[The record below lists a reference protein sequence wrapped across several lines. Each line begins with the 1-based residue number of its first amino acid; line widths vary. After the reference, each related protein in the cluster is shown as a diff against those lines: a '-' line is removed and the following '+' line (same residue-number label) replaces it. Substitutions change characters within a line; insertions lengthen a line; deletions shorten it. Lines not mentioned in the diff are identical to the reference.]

1 MCGIVGVI
9 DSTRARDGSVL
20 AGVQRGVEVMV
31 HRGPDDHFSDELDG
45 RGAWGMCRLAIRDP
59 AQGRQPFWRDDVGVI
74 FNGEIYNTDELRR
87 TLHRR
92 GHKFSTSC
100 DTEVVLA
107 GYLEFGSA
115 VFGLFDGIFAV
126 AIVDQPNNRFVLARD
141 EFGIKPLFIRSTNG
155 SVAFASEPKALRELG
170 ALADGPDLAAIHAY
184 LRHQYVPEPD
194 SPWRN
199 VRRVPRG
206 TAEIYSLDEVRLLGV
221 ERFQQ
226 PPADL
231 GDGDWVEATRA
242 AVDLSVRRQLVSDR
256 PLGVFLSGGIDSTLV
271 SAAAADAHPGIR
283 AFGISVPGWE
293 RDERRYME
301 EAARHLD
308 VDLVITELH
317 ESDFERLLDQLID
330 VYDEP
335 FADYSAIPTMLVSE
349 VAANDLRVVLTGDG
363 GDELFGGYGRY
374 AAAFR
379 LQAAGVVPRRVS
391 SLAGQVLG
399 RLPRYGP
406 TAQRLLDQT
415 GDEVRNG
422 GYGYG
427 SMLAIQRE
435 AAVDALL
442 GGRQVPPR
450 PIVPATRR
458 PRPWDRLDALE
469 VAMEVD
475 TEQYLPA
482 DILTKVDR
490 ATMAVS
496 LEARVPLLG
505 APVARLAAR
514 MPVDVKVRDGVGKW
528 PLKEL
533 LRIRGFDDAFLHR
546 AKTGFSFPIE
556 EWLVRAI
563 GNRPD
568 YVELFR
574 SPLPPLDPVATGAV
588 LDQLLAGEGVGHIA
602 WCVLVLSSW
611 LTRNG

>member
-9 DSTRARDGSVL
+9 DSTRPRDGSVL
-20 AGVQRGVEVMV
+20 AGVRRGVEVMA

-141 EFGIKPLFIRSTNG
+141 EFGVKPLFVRSTDG

-170 ALADGPDLAAIHAY
+170 ALSDGPDLAAIHAY
-184 LRHQYVPEPD
+184 LRHQFVPEPD

-206 TAEIYSLDEVRLLGV
+206 TAEIYSLDEVRRVGV
-221 ERFQQ
+221 EHFQQ
-226 PPADL
+226 PPTDL
-231 GDGDWVEATRA
+231 GDGDWLEATRA

-256 PLGVFLSGGIDSTLV
+256 PLGVFLSGGVDSTLV
-271 SAAAADAHPGIR
+271 SATASDAHPGIR
-283 AFGISVPGWE
+283 AFGISVPGWA

-308 VDLVITELH
+308 IDLVITELR
-317 ESDFERLLDQLID
+317 ESDFERLLDQLLD

-374 AAAFR
+374 GAAFH
-379 LQAAGVVPRRVS
+379 LQAAGFVPG
-391 SLAGQVLG
+391 SLSALVGRVLG
-399 RLPRYGP
+399 RVPRYGP
-406 TAQRLLDQT
+406 TAERLLDQT
-415 GDEVRNG
+415 RDEVLNG

-435 AAVDALL
+435 ASVDALL
-442 GGRQVPPR
+442 GGRTVPPR
-450 PIVPATRR
+450 PIVAATRR
-458 PRPWDRLDALE
+458 SRPWDRLDALD
-469 VAMEVD
+469 VAMAVD

-490 ATMAVS
+490 ASMAVS

-514 MPVDVKVRDGVGKW
+514 MPVEVKVRGGVGKW

-533 LRIRGFDDAFLHR
+533 LRQRGFADAFVDR
-546 AKTGFSFPIE
+546 TKSGFSFPVA
-556 EWLVRAI
+556 EWLVRAV

-568 YVELFR
+568 YLDLFR
-574 SPLPPLDPVATGAV
+574 APPPPLDPVVTGAL
-588 LDQLLAGEGVGHIA
+588 LDSLLAGEDVGHIS
-602 WCVLVLSSW
+602 WCVLVLSAW
-611 LTRNG
+611 LTRNS

>member
-1 MCGIVGVI
+1 
-9 DSTRARDGSVL
+9 
-20 AGVQRGVEVMV
+20 
-31 HRGPDDHFSDELDG
+31 
-45 RGAWGMCRLAIRDP
+45 MCRLAIRDP

-92 GHKFSTSC
+92 GHKFATSC

-141 EFGIKPLFIRSTNG
+141 EFGVKPLFVRSTNG

-170 ALADGPDLAAIHAY
+170 ALSDGIDLTAIHAY

-206 TAEIYSLDEVRLLGV
+206 SAEIYSLDEVRLLGV

-226 PPADL
+226 PPADV

-374 AAAFR
+374 DAAFR
-379 LQAAGVVPRRVS
+379 LQAAGAVPGALSV
-391 SLAGQVLG
+391 LAGRVFA
-399 RLPRYGP
+399 RLPRYGS
-406 TAQRLLDQT
+406 TAERLLDQT
-415 GDEVRNG
+415 RDEVRNG

-427 SMLAIQRE
+427 SMLAIQTE
-435 AAVDALL
+435 TSVDTLL
-442 GGRQVPPR
+442 GGRRVPPR

-458 PRPWDRLDALE
+458 PRPWDRLDAARAGHGCRHRAVPPRGHPDQGRPGDDGGVPRGPGAAARSARRPAGLADACRGEDPPRGGE
-469 VAMEVD
+469 VAAQGDPPAAGLRRRLRRPEEGRVL
-475 TEQYLPA
+475 LP
-482 DILTKVDR
+482 DR
-490 ATMAVS
+490 GNGWCAPSAI
-496 LEARVPLLG
+496 ARTTSTCS
-505 APVARLAAR
+505 APRRHPSIPWPRARCS
-514 MPVDVKVRDGVGKW
+514 
-528 PLKEL
+528 
-533 LRIRGFDDAFLHR
+533 
-546 AKTGFSFPIE
+546 T
-556 EWLVRAI
+556 
-563 GNRPD
+563 N
-568 YVELFR
+568 
-574 SPLPPLDPVATGAV
+574 
-588 LDQLLAGEGVGHIA
+588 
-602 WCVLVLSSW
+602 
-611 LTRNG
+611 